1 MYILEDAVMNAVID
15 VYVTTC
21 NRYAHLP
28 TVQDGS
34 VLKISPSTA
43 SASSK
48 QLQHGVTDADKVKCR
63 T

>member
-1 MYILEDAVMNAVID
+1 MNAAID
-15 VYVTTC
+15 LYVTIC

-28 TVQDGS
+28 TVQSGS
-34 VLKISPSTA
+34 VLKILPSIA